1 MCPKCGFTNE
11 YYAAYCVSCSE
22 VRPAGPTESPTPE
35 QHTSRPDYQWDY
47 VPPSAT
53 AEMRRLAEESAPKP
67 VPLAPAPLAPA
78 PLAPVPTP
86 SSSGRRP
93 LTLPKTFGKLVGV
106 VIWVI
111 IVAIVIPAIRCAT
124 DSASIEPTTE
134 WELTF
139 PETDTYGQFVTLTD
153 VDAARQAL
161 LVAFQAKSQA
171 WLAQGQGDIPGQEYL
186 LADELLAFQVQVATV
201 STPESEE
208 QRALYWAWTT
218 SLSRLLL
225 AEQALAR
232 EASQANLDAR
242 TQAWADE
249 AAAYEALYDSY
260 IQGP

>member
-1 MCPKCGFTNE
+1 VDEPWVCPKCGFTNE

-22 VRPAGPTESPTPE
+22 VRPAEPTESPTPE
-35 QHTSRPDYQWDY
+35 QHTTRPDYQWDY
-47 VPPSAT
+47 EPPSAT

-67 VPLAPAPLAPA
+67 VPLAPV

-93 LTLPKTFGKLVGV
+93 LALPKGFGKLVGV

-111 IVAIVIPAIRCAT
+111 IVAIVIPAIRCTA
-124 DSASIEPTTE
+124 DSVSTEPTTPWE
-134 WELTF
+134 WTL
-139 PETDTYGQFVTLTD
+139 PETDTYDQLVTLTD
-153 VDAARQAL
+153 VDTARLTL
-161 LVAFQAKSQA
+161 LIAFQAKSQA
-171 WLAQGQGDIPGQEYL
+171 WLAQGEGDIPTQEYL
-186 LADELLAFQVQVATV
+186 LADELLAFQGQVANV

-218 SLSRLLL
+218 SLSQLLL

-232 EASQANLDAR
+232 DANQANLDAR

-249 AAAYEALYDSY
+249 ATAYQPLYDSY
-260 IQGP
+260 TQGP